1 METSGRAK
9 ERARLPEG
17 ADRSCRSYLVDL
29 PVVICLS
36 PKSEFDWGGTSV
48 KV

>member
-17 ADRSCRSYLVDL
+17 AERSWQLFGCPAMLF
-29 PVVICLS
+29 
-36 PKSEFDWGGTSV
+36 EWGGNCQAV
-48 KV
+48 AGVLR

>member
-17 ADRSCRSYLVDL
+17 AERSCRSYLVRAKERARL
-29 PVVICLS
+29 PEGAERS
-36 PKSEFDWGGTSV
+36 
-48 KV
+48 